1 MKANRLQIAL
11 QKSGRLSEKS
21 FDLLRKCGLDIVE
34 SKRKLICRATELP
47 VDILLLRDDDVPTF
61 VSEGV
66 CDVGIVGENVL
77 TEKTYNTK
85 EGENLKIVMPLGF
98 SSCRLSIAMPRDKQ
112 YTGPQVLEGCK
123 IATSYPNILQKFL
136 DKNKVNATPVK
147 MDGSVEIAP
156 SLGLGD
162 AICDIVSSGATL
174 EAHGLAEV
182 EQIFFSQAV
191 LIGRKDMTPEKAAVL
206 ERLLV
211 RIKGV
216 MAAAKSKYVMLN
228 APKDK
233 VKDVCALLPGSDSP
247 TIIPLADDKKVAV
260 HAVCSEPVFWETMEK
275 LKSLGATN
283 VLIIPIE
290 KMLA

>member
-1 MKANRLQIAL
+1 MKINRLQIAL

-21 FDLLRKCGLDIVE
+21 FDLLKKCGLDIVE
-34 SKRKLICRATELP
+34 SKRQLICRASELP

-77 TEKTYNTK
+77 TEQTYNTK
-85 EGENLKIVMPLGF
+85 EGENLRIVMPLGF
-98 SSCRLSIAMPRDKQ
+98 SSCRLSLAMPKDKK
-112 YTGPQVLEGCK
+112 YTGAEVLEGCK
-123 IATSYPNILQKFL
+123 IATSYPNILQRFL
-136 DKNKVNATPVK
+136 DKNNVKATPVK

-156 SLGLGD
+156 ALGLGD

-191 LIGRKDMTPEKAAVL
+191 LIGRKNMPENKLAIL

-233 VKDVCALLPGSDSP
+233 VKEICALLPGSDSP
-247 TIIPLADDKKVAV
+247 TIIPLADEKKVAM
-260 HAVCSEPVFWETMEK
+260 HSVCSEPVFWETMEK
-275 LKSLGATN
+275 IKAMGATN
-283 VLIIPIE
+283 ILIIPIE